1 MVGDA
6 YESGPWDALPG
17 RYSRSEG
24 GFDNG
29 AGYRSATDNGKNG
42 PDYGAGYGSGLGN
55 GPNGPGDGSE
65 YGPGYG
71 SERGP
76 RARPQP
82 RPEPEP
88 DDIPDVGLPVIIARP
103 VPAHA
108 VPLWPLGVRLV
119 VRVLALSWP
128 FFWALLRYLQQP
140 VYAAASAGCQPDCV
154 SPKVAY
160 AHGIFPWLFAYSVVS
175 LLGVNSVIFL
185 LRQRRGGTAAADDL
199 PVPFI
204 AKFAVFVTLC
214 GVAFAIGVL
223 RGMSIWI
230 YGR

>member
-6 YESGPWDALPG
+6 YDSEPW
-17 RYSRSEG
+17 EV
-24 GFDNG
+24 
-29 AGYRSATDNGKNG
+29 
-42 PDYGAGYGSGLGN
+42 PDL
-55 GPNGPGDGSE
+55 
-65 YGPGYG
+65 
-71 SERGP
+71 
-76 RARPQP
+76 
-82 RPEPEP
+82 
-88 DDIPDVGLPVIIARP
+88 GLPLPVVAARP

-108 VPLWPLGVRLV
+108 VPLWPLGVRLM
-119 VRVLALSWP
+119 VRVVALSWP
-128 FFWALLRYLQQP
+128 FFWALLRYMQQP
-140 VYAAASAGCQPDCV
+140 AYPPAGCVSDCV
-154 SPKVAY
+154 DPKTAY

-204 AKFAVFVTLC
+204 AKFATFVVLC
-214 GVAFAIGVL
+214 GVAFAIGIL